1 MSQNNNNELLD
12 IDNILYLDES
22 VIVKNM
28 MDYLLPEYLKKV
40 DQINSRA
47 LEIVKESR
55 KSISLFKSPIENLL
69 QEYKLNTEEGTVLLC
84 LAEA

>member
-47 LEIVKESR
+47 LEIVNESR
-55 KSISLFKSPIENLL
+55 KSISLIK
-69 QEYKLNTEEGTVLLC
+69 VLLKIFYKNTN
-84 LAEA
+84 LTLKKVQFYYV

>member
-47 LEIVKESR
+47 LEIVNESR
-55 KSISLFKSPIENLL
+55 KSISLIK
-69 QEYKLNTEEGTVLLC
+69 VLLKIFYKNTN
-84 LAEA
+84 LILKRVLFSYV